1 MYYTNE
7 ETDAKHY
14 NKENKTF
21 GSPLTLYACMA
32 VCTLWFAFCSKKD
45 IIVFGSC
52 VCLSNSQGIN
62 HIGQQGNRTWINQ
75 KTKPWHPSDENEPK
89 QTSLYLLIQ
98 LDHVPELE
106 PPSMGA
112 NQQQQQTRE
121 MLYHRQFH
129 CLAATERLERTSFST
144 EVTKST

>member
-1 MYYTNE
+1 MSSIHVYI
-7 ETDAKHY
+7 
-14 NKENKTF
+14 
-21 GSPLTLYACMA
+21 C
-32 VCTLWFAFCSKKD
+32 
-45 IIVFGSC
+45 
-52 VCLSNSQGIN
+52 
-62 HIGQQGNRTWINQ
+62 HIPRHKPHSSTRKQTSSNQ
-75 KTKPWHPSDENEPK
+75 KAKPWHPSDENGPK
-89 QTSLYLLIQ
+89 ETSLYLLIQ